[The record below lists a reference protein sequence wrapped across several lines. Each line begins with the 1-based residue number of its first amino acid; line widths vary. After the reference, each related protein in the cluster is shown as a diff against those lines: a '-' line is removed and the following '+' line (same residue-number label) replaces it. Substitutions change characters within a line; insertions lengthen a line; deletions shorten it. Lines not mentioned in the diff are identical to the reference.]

1 MKMSRILLRGV
12 QRRPTT
18 PGWAR
23 CFSSTDDAPAPAPA
37 TAPAL
42 PPFLDETLR
51 GVGQVV
57 FCNSPLSGG
66 LILAGLAYGD
76 LACGTAVAPLAA
88 LGATTAT
95 AVAKAPGALGLDDGF
110 VGAGLAG
117 YNGCLVGCAF
127 AVFLGPVADAPL
139 TIAAATVAGS
149 AAATALS
156 ASLRAAVTSVPQA
169 RCVARA

>member
-12 QRRPTT
+12 RRPTT

-57 FCNSPLSGG
+57 FCNGARRDPEPCAEPSP
-66 LILAGLAYGD
+66 
-76 LACGTAVAPLAA
+76 
-88 LGATTAT
+88 
-95 AVAKAPGALGLDDGF
+95 
-110 VGAGLAG
+110 
-117 YNGCLVGCAF
+117 
-127 AVFLGPVADAPL
+127 
-139 TIAAATVAGS
+139 
-149 AAATALS
+149 
-156 ASLRAAVTSVPQA
+156 R
-169 RCVARA
+169 